1 MAIYELTADS
11 LKPIPVTRYGDN
23 DIKERGDLQRLLR
36 DNIEVVSPDTLIIPS
51 GRLKTNSLSFKPQ
64 SDWVKLKQSCGT
76 VLGGHVNFL
85 RLPFLLPNLISD
97 VVEW

>member
-1 MAIYELTADS
+1 MPIYEMTADS

-36 DNIEVVSPDTLIIPS
+36 DNIEIVSSDTLIIPS
-51 GRLKTNSLSFKPQ
+51 ARLKTNSLSFKPQ
-64 SDWVKLKQSCGT
+64 SDWVKLKPSCCT

-85 RLPFLLPNLISD
+85 RVPFLLPNLISD
-97 VVEW
+97 LMEW